1 MEQVQWA
8 CRRTTVRKRI
18 SMMFEGGS
26 GGNKR
31 VQAFGKLI
39 VQAAVGYHEDLQ
51 TVNPAVGHE
60 VSHSEPPPPNSD
72 EHL

>member
-1 MEQVQWA
+1 
-8 CRRTTVRKRI
+8 
-18 SMMFEGGS
+18 MMFEGGS